1 MARIVVLGSLNMDL
15 IVRMNR
21 LPAPGETVLGGDL
34 VTALGGKG
42 ANQAV
47 AAARLGGQ
55 ISMVGRVGM
64 DANGHA
70 QRAALE
76 AAGVDTQWLLPDPSS
91 PTGVAFILLDQAG
104 QNSIVVSPGANQ
116 HITANDVPAIKPVLE
131 DAACL
136 VMQLETPLETVTA
149 AAALASQ
156 MGVRVILNPA
166 PAQELPKDLLKN
178 VDSLI
183 LNETEAAL
191 LTGMPVNG
199 DAAAHAAGKQL
210 LSKGG
215 RCVAVTLG
223 GRGAFWITPQHSGF
237 VQAYKV
243 DVVDTTAAGDAFVGA
258 MAVALAEGWEQD
270 NATHFACAA
279 GAIAVTRLGA
289 QPSLPT
295 LEEVK
300 KMMK

>member
-1 MARIVVLGSLNMDL
+1 MANIVVLGSLNMDL
-15 IVRMNR
+15 IVRMDH

-55 ISMVGRVGM
+55 VSMVGRVGM
-64 DANGHA
+64 DAYGHA
-70 QRAALE
+70 QRSALE
-76 AAGVDTQWLLPDPSS
+76 AAGIDTQWLLTDPGAL
-91 PTGVAFILLDQAG
+91 TGVAFILLDKNG

-116 HITANDVPAIKPVLE
+116 RMLANDVAAIKPALE
-131 DAACL
+131 HADCL

-149 AAALASQ
+149 AAALAAQ
-156 MGVRVILNPA
+156 MGVKVILNPA
-166 PAQELPKDLLKN
+166 PAQGLPKDLLCH
-178 VDSLI
+178 VDTLI

-191 LTGMPVNG
+191 LTGMPVEG

-210 LSKGG
+210 LSKGP
-215 RCVAVTLG
+215 RCVALTLG
-223 GRGAFWITPQHSGF
+223 GRGAYWITAQHSGF
-237 VQAYKV
+237 VQAYTV
-243 DVVDTTAAGDAFVGA
+243 EVVDTTAAGDAFVGA
-258 MAVALAEGWEQD
+258 MAVALAEEWEQD
-270 NATHFACAA
+270 LATHFACAA

-295 LEEVK
+295 LAEVK
-300 KMMK
+300 SLMG

>member
-34 VTALGGKG
+34 MTALGGKG

-55 ISMVGRVGM
+55 VSMVGRVGM

-70 QRAALE
+70 QRTALE
-76 AAGVDTQWLLPDPSS
+76 AAGIDTRWLLTDPGA

-104 QNSIVVSPGANQ
+104 QNSIVVSPGANR
-116 HITANDVPAIKPVLE
+116 HITANDVPAIKLALE
-131 DAACL
+131 NAACL
-136 VMQLETPLETVTA
+136 VMQLETPIETVTA
-149 AAALASQ
+149 AAALAAQ

-166 PAQELPKDLLKN
+166 PAQQLPNDLLCH
-178 VDSLI
+178 VDTLI

-191 LTGMPVNG
+191 LTGLPVEG
-199 DAAAHAAGKQL
+199 DAAAHAAGKHL
-210 LSKGG
+210 LAKGP
-215 RCVAVTLG
+215 RCVALTLG
-223 GRGAFWITPQHSGF
+223 GRGAFWITSQHSGF
-237 VQAYKV
+237 VQSYKV

-270 NATHFACAA
+270 TATHFACAA
-279 GAIAVTRLGA
+279 GAVAVTRLGA

-295 LEEVK
+295 LAEVK
-300 KMMK
+300 ALMK